1 MRKQYLPRSEMI
13 MNDAVKSISLDDI
26 GDIPN
31 PIGMAGPG
39 EKTKNK
45 ALHYNPQ
52 YGGDEMSSGPM
63 MGGGSRPM
71 EDTQRKEDK
80 FSFSSAV
87 TRFSEILGP
96 ISSGE
101 NSRNMTII
109 AATVAFLAI
118 LGGAYY
124 FFGDSIFGEGAP
136 TDEVASETMPETD
149 SSAAPHPV
157 EEAKPAD
164 ASKPGTET
172 SVVAEIPGNPY
183 WKLPNPVAAIPEA
196 PTPITAQQTESYRGG
211 LAHPF
216 SYQRYKSVTDMRKEK
231 MDGSVSILYEALAQP
246 KFWTRMEALL
256 GIAEQGI
263 PIDTDSM
270 KAAVGDARSDLVRNY
285 LKRFKSNYTDATAHV
300 IRQALRVVDEK
311 SRFLIL
317 NHLAMHRSEV
327 NDMYLIAALN
337 DSDGKTKGFAQEIL
351 SAQPA
356 LATTQQA
363 YEKAMSEVAV
373 LVTTPKHGKAGQEIK
388 VEKIPANM
396 NVEEVYFINDE
407 EAAPVEAPKEEVKV
421 DDGFNDLNHSD
432 SESSSQDTSDFESDD
447 KDSAKEKN
455 ESSNHESK

>member
-1 MRKQYLPRSEMI
+1 

-26 GDIPN
+26 GDLPN

-52 YGGDEMSSGPM
+52 YGGDDMSSSPM

-71 EDTQRKEDK
+71 ENTQQREDK

-96 ISSGE
+96 ISSGG
-101 NSRNMTII
+101 NSRNSIII
-109 AATVAFLAI
+109 AATLAFLAI
-118 LGGAYY
+118 AGGVYY
-124 FFGDSIFGEGAP
+124 FFGDMILGDGAASQ
-136 TDEVASETMPETD
+136 DVASESIPESD
-149 SSAAPHPV
+149 SSAIPHPV
-157 EEAKPAD
+157 EETKGPEAAKA
-164 ASKPGTET
+164 GTET

-183 WKLPNPVAAIPEA
+183 WKLPNPVATLAEA
-196 PTPITAQQTESYRGG
+196 PAAITAQQTETYRGG

-285 LKRFKSNYTDATAHV
+285 LRRFKTNYTDATAHV
-300 IRQALRVVDEK
+300 LRQALRVVDEK

-337 DSDGKTKGFAQEIL
+337 DGDAKTKGYAQEIL
-351 SAQPA
+351 SAQPV
-356 LATTQQA
+356 LASTQQA

-432 SESSSQDTSDFESDD
+432 SSSSEGSDFESDD
-447 KDSAKEKN
+447 KDDANHKN
-455 ESSNHESK
+455 EAPAPESK

>member
-31 PIGMAGPG
+31 PIGMAGPS

-52 YGGDEMSSGPM
+52 YAGEDLPASPM
-63 MGGGSRPM
+63 MGMGASRPM
-71 EDTQRKEDK
+71 EGTQRKEDK

-96 ISSGE
+96 ISSGDS
-101 NSRNMTII
+101 SRNTMLV
-109 AATVAFLAI
+109 AAALGFLAI
-118 LGGAYY
+118 VGGAYY
-124 FFGDSIFGEGAP
+124 FFGDTLLGDGTP
-136 TDEVASETMPETD
+136 TEEVANESLPET
-149 SSAAPHPV
+149 SGSNALHPQ
-157 EEAKPAD
+157 EELAKPVD
-164 ASKPGTET
+164 ATKPLPET

-183 WKLPNPVAAIPEA
+183 WKLPNPVAALAEA
-196 PTPITAQQTESYRGG
+196 PTPITTQQTEAYRGG
-211 LAHPF
+211 LTHPF
-216 SYQRYKSVTDMRKEK
+216 SYQRYKSVTEMRKEK
-231 MDGSVSILYEALAQP
+231 LDGSVSILYEALAQP

-270 KAAVGDARSDLVRNY
+270 RAAVGDARSDLVRNY
-285 LKRFKSNYTDATAHV
+285 LKRFKTNYSDASAHV

-311 SRFLIL
+311 SRLLIL
-317 NHLAMHRSEV
+317 NNLAMHRSEV

-337 DSDGKTKGFAQEIL
+337 DSDVKAKSFAKDVL

-356 LATTQQA
+356 LAATQQA
-363 YEKAMSEVAV
+363 YDKAMSEVAV
-373 LVTTPKHGKAGQEIK
+373 LVTTPKHSKAGQEIK
-388 VEKIPANM
+388 VEKVPANM

-432 SESSSQDTSDFESDD
+432 SSANESSNFESDD
-447 KDSAKEKN
+447 KDNK